1 MLVYWSVRG
10 GKFQKNN
17 WGKHHR
23 SGFKW
28 DMVSWMGIEIE
39 HVGTLFHLLTSSHLI
54 ISKHPTGG
62 ESFQQPL
69 SMMHWQNTRWVWT
82 TACARCLIAS
92 DYLAMDIPY
101 IYAVYTPCS
110 FWRIPR
116 PNLSHTCAMDA
127 TLAYPCGGFVNLWC
141 VSSNSLTDAWLLMSI
156 YHHCWENLRE
166 HLWLRQGTN
175 LSQSF
180 DLKFKQ
186 SLVLGPYRRGEKK
199 TSQEEHLESLVK

>member
-1 MLVYWSVRG
+1 MENFKKTIEANTTGPDSNGTWCPEWELKRTRWNTFSPPHVITSLSIRQEVNISSNHCPWCIGKTQNESELLLARG
-10 GKFQKNN
+10 A
-17 WGKHHR
+17 
-23 SGFKW
+23 
-28 DMVSWMGIEIE
+28 
-39 HVGTLFHLLTSSHLI
+39 LLHLI
-54 ISKHPTGG
+54 TWLWIY
-62 ESFQQPL
+62 
-69 SMMHWQNTRWVWT
+69 R
-82 TACARCLIAS
+82 I
-92 DYLAMDIPY
+92 Y